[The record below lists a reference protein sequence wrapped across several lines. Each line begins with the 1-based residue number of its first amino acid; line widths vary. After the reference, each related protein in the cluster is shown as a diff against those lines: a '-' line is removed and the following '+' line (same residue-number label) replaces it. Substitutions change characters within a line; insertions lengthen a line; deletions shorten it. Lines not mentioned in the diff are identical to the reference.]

1 MKKQAK
7 NIFPTLIKLSFL
19 FCTILASG
27 ALGKS
32 FFMRECSN
40 IAKEMK
46 IAENDI
52 RILNRE
58 NDFWDAQIAKMQ
70 APAYLRA
77 KAGTTLMPPTADKIV
92 LAYEVTEI
100 LPNGKTAQRRVL
112 SRRSTG
118 IASTFKTAKR

>member
-1 MKKQAK
+1 MKKQTK
-7 NIFPTLIKLSFL
+7 SILPTFLKLSVL
-19 FCTILASG
+19 FCTILTSG

-46 IAENDI
+46 RAENDI

-58 NDFWDAQIAKMQ
+58 NDFWDAEIAKMQ
-70 APAYLRA
+70 TPAYLRA
-77 KAGTTLMPPTADKIV
+77 KAGTMLMPPTADKIV

-100 LPNGKTAQRRVL
+100 LPNGEKAQRRIL
-112 SRRSTG
+112 SRRATG
-118 IASTFKTAKR
+118 IAKTFRTAKR